1 MTFDEKLINVN
12 KKVTL
17 NKRRHFVPEKRLNG
31 QSKSFTNIKK
41 GYSFLLGRMYFARD
55 DGYHSALVFA

>member
-1 MTFDEKLINVN
+1 MTFEEKLINVN

-41 GYSFLLGRMYFARD
+41 EYSILLGRRYFTHD
-55 DGYHSALVFA
+55 DGYHNALVFA